1 MMGRRRCFPGLGDI
15 FLKARISLLTTH
27 SMGPPN
33 GSGKPIPRW
42 TDLIAFIVLSIV
54 GKLLVSHSRH
64 KNKSKTVEAMGKIEK
79 TEPSAWSASRQ
90 LVT

>member
-1 MMGRRRCFPGLGDI
+1 VMGRRRCFPGLGDI

-33 GSGKPIPRW
+33 GSGRACSRR

-54 GKLLVSHSRH
+54 GKLAVSHRRH
-64 KNKSKTVEAMGKIEK
+64 RKRSKTDEAMGKIEK
-79 TEPSAWSASRQ
+79 TEPSAWRASRQ
-90 LVT
+90 RVT